1 MNLELSLKEFEEI
14 RKREKV
20 KMEEEVKFDY
30 LISLSEE
37 DEYVHKLYGGKVEI
51 SQNYLKQFGDFGK
64 ILKVYKYIPAFLLRV
79 DPRLETEFKRFVG
92 RLAEKKVIVDRNLLV
107 SIPLPNREESSI
119 GKSAEKLWN
128 LEMVQAYKT
137 QKELTKGSGEIV
149 AVVDTGADYTH
160 PEIESNFKKEKGYN
174 VLNKSDDPFD
184 DCYIPHGTHCCGIVA
199 GKTVGVAPA
208 VQLYAVKFLNEW
220 GWGTL
225 ADAIEAIEW
234 CIEKEVDITSNS
246 WGSHSYSKALEMVF
260 DKAWEKGIINV
271 AAAGNSGD
279 RRYHYPSCY
288 ESVISVPAV
297 DKDAKRA
304 WFSTMNEHNEIAAP
318 GVKIYSCIR
327 DGKYEEYSGTSMA
340 CPHVAGGAALVK
352 AFNRGDAKRVRKN
365 LGRWTKYLGPKEEYG
380 YGLLQT
386 YDATL
391 YYY

>member
-1 MNLELSLKEFEEI
+1 MNLELNLKKFEELRENE
-14 RKREKV
+14 RKKLEEKI
-20 KMEEEVKFDY
+20 KFDY
-30 LISLSEE
+30 LVSLSKE
-37 DEYVHKLYGGKVEI
+37 DEYVRRVYDGKVEI
-51 SQNYLKQFGDFGK
+51 SQNYLKEFSGFGEV
-64 ILKVYKYIPAFLLRV
+64 LKVYKYIPAFLFRV
-79 DPRLETEFKRFVG
+79 DPILEVEFKKFVG
-92 RLAEKKVIVDRNLLV
+92 RIAEKKINVDKNLPV
-107 SIPLPNREESSI
+107 SIPLPKREESSV
-119 GKSAEKLWN
+119 EKLWN
-128 LEMVQAYKT
+128 LEMIQAYKT

-149 AVVDTGADYTH
+149 AVVDTGADYNH

-184 DCYIPHGTHCCGIVA
+184 DCYIPHGTHCSGIIA

-246 WGSHSYSKALEMVF
+246 WGSYYHSKALEMVF
-260 DKAWEKGIINV
+260 DEAWKRGIINV

-297 DKDAKRA
+297 DKDSKRA

-318 GVKIYSCIR
+318 GVNVYSCIR
-327 DGKYEEYSGTSMA
+327 DGKYEKYSGTSMA

-352 AFNRGDAKRVRKN
+352 AFNRGNPKLVRKN
-365 LGRWTKYLGPKEEYG
+365 LGRWTKKLGPKEEYG